1 MTPSLS
7 SFPRREL
14 ISILLIDC
22 DLAHM
27 AGLLESIFRQ
37 EDSENFEV
45 IVTESQGNDA
55 MWEAANIQAQRH
67 PGRLTIFRSPRLP
80 DGDELWE
87 KALGL
92 ARGKYYVRLSSQQS
106 FDPEGIRQA
115 IAAMD
120 RDLPGGNAFIGRVI
134 PHRDPQATLR
144 SIYRSR
150 SHPTPLVSIC
160 VYNYNYGR
168 YLGQCLDSIAKQT
181 YGNIEVCFSDNAST
195 DESWRIAVD
204 FFGKSSREAS
214 LIRNRANHG
223 ATANL
228 NNTLRCARGKYLL
241 LLCSDDAMHPDF
253 VSRCVDLLENNPE
266 AAFALVHRDIL
277 DETGT
282 LAEEPPFYDRTCL
295 IDGEEQAAV
304 YMMAAVNPS
313 ISQVLYR
320 HESILAYTH
329 SYALT
334 DRWFGQRLMD
344 FALCQSAPI
353 IYVKEPLLINRVHG
367 QSDGAAIDTSL
378 VQSLGQY
385 MLALQFSETAARNG
399 LAKPVARLGAAIE
412 KVSRLCLRYC
422 LRFHLC
428 GDADTALRYLHLA
441 QALWPE
447 VREDATFLEL
457 ERYQY
462 AEAQERPQLIAELAS
477 RAGTARQSSY
487 APPPGSIPLRAAPR
501 EAAAGAR

>member
-1 MTPSLS
+1 MTPRLS
-7 SFPRREL
+7 SLPRREL

-45 IVTESQGNDA
+45 IVVESRGNDA
-55 MWEAANIQAQRH
+55 LWEAANIQAQRH
-67 PGRLTIFRSPRLP
+67 PGRLTLFRSPSLA
-80 DGDELWE
+80 DGDELWK

-92 ARGKYYVRLSSQQS
+92 ARGKYYVRLSGQQS
-106 FDPEGIRQA
+106 FDPDGIRQA

-120 RDLPGGNAFIGRVI
+120 RDLPGGNAPIGRVM
-134 PHRDPQATLR
+134 PHHDPQATLR

-181 YGNIEVCFSDNAST
+181 YGNLEVCFSDNAST

-204 FFGKSSREAS
+204 FFGKSSLEAS

-241 LLCSDDAMHPDF
+241 LLCSDDAMHPNF

-277 DETGT
+277 DETGN

-320 HESILAYTH
+320 HESILAYPH
-329 SYALT
+329 SSVLT
-334 DRWFGQRLMD
+334 ERWFGQRLMD

-353 IYVKEPLLINRVHG
+353 IYVKEPLLLNRVHG

-399 LAKPVARLGAAIE
+399 LAKPAARLGAAIE

-428 GDADTALRYLHLA
+428 GDADTAWRYLHLA
-441 QALWPE
+441 QALWPD

-462 AEAQERPQLIAELAS
+462 AEAQERPQLIAELTS

-487 APPPGSIPLRAAPR
+487 APPPGSIPL
-501 EAAAGAR
+501 